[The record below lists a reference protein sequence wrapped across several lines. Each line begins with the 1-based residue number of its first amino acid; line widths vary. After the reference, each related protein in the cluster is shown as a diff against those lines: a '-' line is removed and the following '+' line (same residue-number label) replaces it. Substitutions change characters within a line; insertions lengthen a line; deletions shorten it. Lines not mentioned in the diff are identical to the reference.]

1 MPIPSYL
8 KGEGL
13 QSHAI
18 AIGIGAV
25 AALALSFSWFG
36 FGLGAML
43 PSTAKK
49 MTDEKVNAEIVA
61 LYTPQCIR
69 HFEAQTDMPSH
80 WAALKKAVGNYDQQ
94 DFIEKAGFAT
104 PPGAKVANDDVASAC
119 ADKLTKVL
127 NKLPGQLAAAKKG

>member
-13 QSHAI
+13 KTHAI

-25 AALALSFSWFG
+25 AALALTFNWFG
-36 FGLGAML
+36 FGMGAML
-43 PSTAKK
+43 ASTAQK
-49 MTDEKVNAEIVA
+49 MADKKVNAEIVA

-80 WAALKKAVGNYDQQ
+80 WAALKKAVGDYDQQ

-104 PPGAKVANDDVASAC
+104 PPGAKEANDDVANAC
-119 ADKLTKVL
+119 ADKLSKAL
-127 NKLPGQLAAAKKG
+127 NKLPGQQASAKKS